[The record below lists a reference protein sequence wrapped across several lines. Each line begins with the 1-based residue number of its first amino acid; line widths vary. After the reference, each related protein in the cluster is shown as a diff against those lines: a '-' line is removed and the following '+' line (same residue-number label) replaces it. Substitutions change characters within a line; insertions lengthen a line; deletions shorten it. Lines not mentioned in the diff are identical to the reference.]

1 MASNDYSLDR
11 FVEDLRAAAGAG
23 QTDRDI
29 IRAVTPLARQMA
41 ENSASWL
48 REEHYACYEGQGF
61 GAHLLHEEPDHSLA
75 VFAFSWLPG
84 RGAPPHDHATW
95 AVVAGVD
102 GPERNVNWTRLD
114 DGSEPGKARIEP
126 RNEIVVK
133 AAEVV
138 SFLPDDIHSVHNDTD
153 QVTVSFHVY
162 GRHVN
167 HTGRLVFDPAA
178 ETVEKFV
185 ISVE

>member
-1 MASNDYSLDR
+1 MTSNTYSLEQ
-11 FVEDLRAAAGAG
+11 FVEDLRAAAEADRS
-23 QTDRDI
+23 DRDI
-29 IRAVTPLARQMA
+29 IRAVTPLAKRMA
-41 ENSASWL
+41 ENSGSWL
-48 REEHYACYEGQGF
+48 KQEHYSCDEEQGF
-61 GAHLLHEEPDHSLA
+61 GAHLLHEEADHSLA

-102 GPERNVNWTRLD
+102 GPERNVDWDRLD
-114 DGSEPGKARIEP
+114 DGSEPGKAHIEI
-126 RNEIVVK
+126 RNERVVT
-133 AAEVV
+133 AAEVA
-138 SFLPDDIHSVHNDTD
+138 SFLPEDIHSVHNDSD

-167 HTGRLVFDPAA
+167 HTGRLVFDPDNQ
-178 ETVEKFV
+178 TVEKFI